1 MILTED
7 EKQYLITLLEET
19 IEDTTII
26 LEGIEAP
33 LFGVVREL
41 QKEIELANK
50 LLAKVREQCLA

>member
-26 LEGIEAP
+26 FESITGP
-33 LFGVVREL
+33 LFGTAREL
-41 QKEIELANK
+41 ENEIELANK
-50 LLAKVREQCLA
+50 LLAKVRGDV